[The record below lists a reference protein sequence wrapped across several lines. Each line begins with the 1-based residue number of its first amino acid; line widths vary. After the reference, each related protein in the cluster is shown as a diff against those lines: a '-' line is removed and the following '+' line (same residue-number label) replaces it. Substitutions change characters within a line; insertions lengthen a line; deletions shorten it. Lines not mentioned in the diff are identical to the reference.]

1 MSDPANEPSFRLDI
15 AGQPHPFSV
24 LAFIGTESISEPF
37 VFQLHLLIDDPD
49 LDLGGL
55 MYRGAYLHFF
65 DTCVGIHGQ
74 IHAVIEVAHDASS
87 RLCRVRLGPKLA
99 CLAQRFNQR
108 IFTGLTL
115 PEIISRVLHEH
126 GIREGG
132 FSLELAGD
140 YRARDYCTQYRES
153 DLQFLQRLCAEE
165 KIHYHFQH
173 RLTGHCV
180 VFADTQRRFRRS
192 ASAVFQAEGE
202 SCSVRQFSVRA
213 QVGASAHSGRA
224 EQVAE
229 GQSDLADLR
238 SGAFMPLSG
247 HPFSDWN
254 HLWLLTSVQ
263 HQGCQAQA
271 KPFGLS
277 EAFSDEASAA
287 VRYRN
292 HFRATPWE
300 VAFVPARHSLQP
312 RMNSVQRAWV
322 VEPVT
327 DQAHEATQGLIA
339 VQFEWLYQGQGSSP
353 SHCWVPVSGELTD
366 EMAQRFKPGVE
377 VLVSFAQGDPDQPL
391 IIGWVPGPSLGT
403 QRASADEQPPVE
415 DQALL
420 RADISPAMFVGP
432 EQSIRLSD
440 GLELTF
446 DTGSELLFKVGNSE
460 VNLDARGLRLSSAQI
475 VLEARQPSSASAS
488 IPAPPS
494 LPDPDRMLELLRAS
508 HPLVLLCLLP
518 SGGSFKHC
526 KAAVCTCRA
535 LAKVAQSGAA

>member
-15 AGQPHPFSV
+15 AGQPHPFNV
-24 LAFIGTESISEPF
+24 LTFTGTESISEPF

-74 IHAVIEVAHDASS
+74 IHAVIEVAHGASS

-108 IFTGLTL
+108 ILTGLTV

-126 GIREGG
+126 GIREGA
-132 FSLELAGD
+132 FSFELAGD

-153 DLQFLQRLCAEE
+153 DLQFLQRLCAQE

-173 RLTGHCV
+173 RQNGHCV

-192 ASAVFQAEGE
+192 DSAVFQAAGE
-202 SCSVRQFSVRA
+202 SCAVRQFSVRA

-229 GQSDLADLR
+229 GQSDLAYLR

-277 EAFSDEASAA
+277 EAISDGAPS
-287 VRYRN
+287 VISYRN

-300 VAFVPARHSLQP
+300 VPFVPPRQSPEP

-322 VEPVT
+322 VEPAA
-327 DQAHEATQGLIA
+327 DQPHEATQGLIA
-339 VQFEWLYQGQGSSP
+339 VQFEWLYQGQGASP
-353 SHCWVPVSGELTD
+353 GHCWVPVSNE
-366 EMAQRFKPGVE
+366 EMAQWLKAGVE

-391 IIGWVPGPSLGT
+391 IIGWVPGPSFGMA
-403 QRASADEQPPVE
+403 RGSVDEQPLVE

-420 RADISPAMFVGP
+420 HADISHAMFVGP
-432 EQSIRLSD
+432 EHSIQLSD

-446 DTGSELLFKVGNSE
+446 DTGSDLLFRVGNSA

-475 VLEARQPSSASAS
+475 VLEARQPLSASAS
-488 IPAPPS
+488 TPAPPS
-494 LPDPDRMLELLRAS
+494 LPDPDGMLELVRAS

-518 SGGSFKHC
+518 AGGSFKHC

>member
-24 LAFIGTESISEPF
+24 LAFSGTESISEPF
-37 VFQLHLLIDDPD
+37 VFQLHLLIDNPH

-55 MYRGAYLHFF
+55 MYCGAYLHFF

-74 IHAVIEVAHDASS
+74 IHGIIEVAHDASS
-87 RLCRVRLGPKLA
+87 RLCCVRLGPKLA

-108 IFTGLTL
+108 VFTGLTV

-126 GIREGG
+126 GIREGA

-153 DLQFLQRLCAEE
+153 DLQFLQRLCAQE

-173 RLTGHCV
+173 QQDGHCV

-192 ASAVFQAEGE
+192 DSAVFQAEGE
-202 SCSVRQFSVRA
+202 SCAVRQFSVRA

-229 GQSDLADLR
+229 GQSDLAYLR

-263 HQGCQAQA
+263 HRGCQAQA

-277 EAFSDEASAA
+277 EAFSGGTSA

-300 VAFVPARHSLQP
+300 VAFVPARQSTAP

-322 VEPVT
+322 VEPAA
-327 DQAHEATQGLIA
+327 DQTHEAAQGLIA

-353 SHCWVPVSGELTD
+353 SHCWVPVSGEET
-366 EMAQRFKPGVE
+366 AQRLKAGVE

-391 IIGWVPGPSLGT
+391 IIGCLPGPLFGT
-403 QRASADEQPPVE
+403 KRVSMDEQPLVE
-415 DQALL
+415 DQAVL
-420 RADISPAMFVGP
+420 RADISLAMFVGP
-432 EQSIRLSD
+432 KQSIRLSD

-446 DTGSELLFKVGNSE
+446 DTGSELLFKVGNSAAK
-460 VNLDARGLRLSSAQI
+460 LDARGLQLSSAQI
-475 VLEARQPSSASAS
+475 VLEARQSSSASAS

-494 LPDPDRMLELLRAS
+494 LTDPDGMLELLRAS

-535 LAKVAQSGAA
+535 LAKAAQSGAA

>member
-1 MSDPANEPSFRLDI
+1 MSDPVNEPSFRLDI
-15 AGQPHPFSV
+15 AGHAHPFNV
-24 LAFIGTESISEPF
+24 LSFTGTESISEPF
-37 VFQLHLLIDDPD
+37 VFQLHLLIDDPH

-65 DTCVGIHGQ
+65 DTCAGIHGQ
-74 IHAVIEVAHDASS
+74 IHGVIEVDHGVSS
-87 RLCRVRLGPKLA
+87 RLCRVHLGPKLA

-108 IFTGLTL
+108 IFTRLTV
-115 PEIISRVLHEH
+115 PEIISRVLREH

-140 YRARDYCTQYRES
+140 YRARNYCTQYRES
-153 DLQFLQRLCAEE
+153 DLQFLQRLCAQE

-173 RLTGHCV
+173 RQTGHCV

-192 ASAVFQAEGE
+192 DSAAFQAEGGAPAI
-202 SCSVRQFSVRA
+202 RQFSAHARI
-213 QVGASAHSGRA
+213 GAGECSGRA

-229 GQSDLADLR
+229 GQSDLAYLR
-238 SGAFMPLSG
+238 SGVFMPLSG
-247 HPFSDWN
+247 HPFPDWN

-277 EAFSDEASAA
+277 EAFSVGSSLA
-287 VRYRN
+287 VQYRN

-300 VAFVPARHSLQP
+300 VPFVPARQSPEP

-322 VEPVT
+322 VEPAF
-327 DQAHEATQGLIA
+327 DQAHESAQGLIA
-339 VQFEWLYQGQGSSP
+339 VQFEWLYQGQGSSQ
-353 SHCWVPVSGELTD
+353 SHCWVPVSDELAD
-366 EMAQRFKPGVE
+366 ETAQGLKAGME
-377 VLVSFAQGDPDQPL
+377 VLVSFSQGDPDRPL
-391 IIGWVPGPSLGT
+391 IIGRLPGPLFGVE
-403 QRASADEQPPVE
+403 RVCADEQSLVE

-432 EQSIRLSD
+432 EQSIQLSG

-446 DTGSELLFKVGNSE
+446 DTGSELLFKVGNSA

-488 IPAPPS
+488 IPTPPS
-494 LPDPDRMLELLRAS
+494 LPDPDGMLELVRAS

-535 LAKVAQSGAA
+535 LAKAAQSGAA

>member
-15 AGQPHPFSV
+15 AGQSHPFNV
-24 LAFIGTESISEPF
+24 LAFTGTESISEPF

-74 IHAVIEVAHDASS
+74 IHAVIEVAHGASS
-87 RLCRVRLGPKLA
+87 RLCRVRLGPQLA

-108 IFTGLTL
+108 ILTGLTV

-126 GIREGG
+126 GIRESA

-153 DLQFLQRLCAEE
+153 DLQFLQRLCAQEN
-165 KIHYHFQH
+165 IHYHFQH
-173 RLTGHCV
+173 RQNGHCV

-192 ASAVFQAEGE
+192 DSAVFQAAGE
-202 SCSVRQFSVRA
+202 SCAVRQFSVRA

-224 EQVAE
+224 GQVAE
-229 GQSDLADLR
+229 GQSDLAYLR

-277 EAFSDEASAA
+277 EAFSDGTPS
-287 VRYRN
+287 VISYRN

-300 VAFVPARHSLQP
+300 VPFVPPRQSPEP

-322 VEPVT
+322 VEPAA
-327 DQAHEATQGLIA
+327 DQPQEAPQGLIA
-339 VQFEWLYQGQGSSP
+339 VQFEWLYQGQGASP
-353 SHCWVPVSGELTD
+353 GHCWVPVSNE
-366 EMAQRFKPGVE
+366 EMAQWLKAGVE

-391 IIGWVPGPSLGT
+391 IIGWVPGPSFGT
-403 QRASADEQPPVE
+403 ERGSVDEQPLVE

-420 RADISPAMFVGP
+420 HADISPAMFVGP
-432 EQSIRLSD
+432 EHSIQLSD

-446 DTGSELLFKVGNSE
+446 DTGSELRFRVGNSA

-475 VLEARQPSSASAS
+475 VLEARQPLSTSAST
-488 IPAPPS
+488 PAPPS
-494 LPDPDRMLELLRAS
+494 LPDPDGMLELVRAS

-535 LAKVAQSGAA
+535 LAKIAQSGAA

>member
-15 AGQPHPFSV
+15 AGQPHPFNV
-24 LAFIGTESISEPF
+24 LAFTGTESISEPF

-65 DTCVGIHGQ
+65 DTCIGIHGQ
-74 IHAVIEVAHDASS
+74 IHAVFEVAHGASS
-87 RLCRVRLGPKLA
+87 RLCRMRLGPKLA

-108 IFTGLTL
+108 IFTGLTV

-126 GIREGG
+126 GIRDGA

-153 DLQFLQRLCAEE
+153 DLQFLQHLCAEE

-173 RLTGHCV
+173 RQTGHCV

-192 ASAVFQAEGE
+192 DSAVFQAEGE
-202 SCSVRQFSVRA
+202 FCSVRQFSVRA

-238 SGAFMPLSG
+238 SGAFIPLSG

-271 KPFGLS
+271 KSFGLS
-277 EAFSDEASAA
+277 EAFSDGAPAA

-300 VAFVPARHSLQP
+300 VAFVPTRQSPQP

-322 VEPVT
+322 VEPAA
-327 DQAHEATQGLIA
+327 DQTHEATQGLIA

-366 EMAQRFKPGVE
+366 EMAQGFKAGAQ
-377 VLVSFAQGDPDQPL
+377 VLVGFAQGDPDQPL
-391 IIGWVPGPSLGT
+391 IIGCLPGPSCGT
-403 QRASADEQPPVE
+403 ERASMDEQPLVE
-415 DQALL
+415 DPTLL

-432 EQSIRLSD
+432 EQSIQLSD

-446 DTGSELLFKVGNSE
+446 DTGSELFFKVGNSA

-475 VLEARQPSSASAS
+475 VLEARPLSAASAS
-488 IPAPPS
+488 PSAPPS
-494 LPDPDRMLELLRAS
+494 LPDPDGMLQLVRAS

>member
-24 LAFIGTESISEPF
+24 LAFTGTESISEPF

-74 IHAVIEVAHDASS
+74 IHAVIEVAHGASS

-108 IFTGLTL
+108 IFTGLTV

-126 GIREGG
+126 GIREGA

-153 DLQFLQRLCAEE
+153 DLQFLQRLCAQE

-173 RLTGHCV
+173 RQTGHCV
-180 VFADTQRRFRRS
+180 VFADTQRSFRRS
-192 ASAVFQAEGE
+192 DSALFQAEGE

-213 QVGASAHSGRA
+213 QDGASAHSGRA

-238 SGAFMPLSG
+238 SGVCMPLSG

-271 KPFGLS
+271 KPFGLR
-277 EAFSDEASAA
+277 EAFFDGAPSAI
-287 VRYRN
+287 RYRN
-292 HFRATPWE
+292 HFCATPWE
-300 VAFVPARHSLQP
+300 VAFVPARQSPEP

-322 VEPVT
+322 VEPAV
-327 DQAHEATQGLIA
+327 DQPNEATQGLIA

-353 SHCWVPVSGELTD
+353 GHCWVPVSCEET
-366 EMAQRFKPGVE
+366 AQRFKAGVE
-377 VLVSFAQGDPDQPL
+377 VLVSFAQE
-391 IIGWVPGPSLGT
+391 T
-403 QRASADEQPPVE
+403 
-415 DQALL
+415 
-420 RADISPAMFVGP
+420 
-432 EQSIRLSD
+432 
-440 GLELTF
+440 LT
-446 DTGSELLFKVGNSE
+446 S
-460 VNLDARGLRLSSAQI
+460 R
-475 VLEARQPSSASAS
+475 
-488 IPAPPS
+488 
-494 LPDPDRMLELLRAS
+494 
-508 HPLVLLCLLP
+508 
-518 SGGSFKHC
+518 
-526 KAAVCTCRA
+526 
-535 LAKVAQSGAA
+535 

>member
-1 MSDPANEPSFRLDI
+1 MSDPVNEPSFRLDI
-15 AGQPHPFSV
+15 AGQAHSVNV
-24 LAFIGTESISEPF
+24 LAFTGTESISEPF
-37 VFQLHLLIDDPD
+37 VFELHLLIDDPH

-65 DTCVGIHGQ
+65 DTCIGIHGQ
-74 IHAVIEVAHDASS
+74 IHAVIEVARGASS

-108 IFTGLTL
+108 ILTGLTV

-126 GIREGG
+126 GIRDAD

-140 YRARDYCTQYRES
+140 YRVRDYCTQYRES

-173 RLTGHCV
+173 RQTGHCV
-180 VFADTQRRFRRS
+180 VFSDTQQRFRRS

-202 SCSVRQFSVRA
+202 SCAVRQFSVRA

-229 GQSDLADLR
+229 GQSNLAYLR
-238 SGAFMPLSG
+238 SGALMPLSG

-271 KPFGLS
+271 KSFGLS
-277 EAFSDEASAA
+277 EAFSDGASSAIS
-287 VRYRN
+287 YRN

-300 VAFVPARHSLQP
+300 VAFVPARQSPEP

-322 VEPVT
+322 VDPAA
-327 DQAHEATQGLIA
+327 DQTHEATQRSIA

-353 SHCWVPVSGELTD
+353 SHCWVPVSDELAGEA
-366 EMAQRFKPGVE
+366 AQGFKAGME

-391 IIGWVPGPSLGT
+391 IIGWVPGPSFEGE
-403 QRASADEQPPVE
+403 RVSVDEQPLVE
-415 DQALL
+415 DQTLL

-432 EQSIRLSD
+432 EQRIQLSD
-440 GLELTF
+440 GFELTF
-446 DTGSELLFKVGNSE
+446 DTGSELLFKVGGSA

-488 IPAPPS
+488 PPAPPS
-494 LPDPDRMLELLRAS
+494 LPDPDGMLELVRAS

-526 KAAVCTCRA
+526 KAAICTCRA